1 VFDGLPM
8 TCPYRDLR
16 YLRVEV
22 NDLDAAA
29 RFASE
34 LFGLQVADRT
44 ESQAMFRSDAR
55 NYAICFSRPGDG
67 EAVALTVAESGDL
80 DRLAERLTTAGHT
93 PRRLDAAAAAAR
105 QAKEVL
111 RVAAPNGVMVEIVW
125 RPLTSG
131 WRYHGPRDAGIVGL
145 QAVSLASANMAAD
158 ETFWTRGLGLTV
170 TDWAGDAV
178 YLALDEAHHR
188 IALYPSTRN
197 GILGATWAVE
207 SKNNIMTNWY
217 FLQKAQVP
225 IAAGP
230 GRQPASNAIFVTA
243 HGPRGLL
250 MSYAAETDAGPHIAA
265 RGPRQFP
272 DLATS
277 HCAWGSPTE
286 QPEFLGR
293 GTHDR
298 A

>member
-1 VFDGLPM
+1 M
-8 TCPYRDLR
+8 TIRYRDLR

-22 NDLDAAA
+22 DDLDAAA

-34 LFGLQVADRT
+34 LFGLQAGGPDR
-44 ESQAMFRSDAR
+44 
-55 NYAICFSRPGDG
+55 IPGDVPVRRAQLRDLFLRQRDG
-67 EAVALTVAESGDL
+67 EAIALTVAESADL
-80 DRLAERLTTAGHT
+80 DRLAERLTAAGYS

-111 RVAAPNGVMVEIVW
+111 GVKAPNGVMVEIVW

-145 QAVSLASANMAAD
+145 QAVSLASTDIAA
-158 ETFWTRGLGLTV
+158 EEAFWTRGLGLTV

-188 IALYPSTRN
+188 VALYPSTRN

-207 SKNNIMTNWY
+207 NKNDIMANWY

-243 HGPRGLL
+243 RGPRGLL

-272 DLATS
+272 DHRNVAL
-277 HCAWGSPTE
+277 C
-286 QPEFLGR
+286 LGIAHGAAGVPR
-293 GTHDR
+293 R
-298 A
+298 RCR

>member
-1 VFDGLPM
+1 MPM
-8 TCPYRDLR
+8 TYPYRDLR

-22 NDLDAAA
+22 DDLDAAA

-44 ESQAMFRSDAR
+44 ESRAMFRSDAR
-55 NYAICFSRPGDG
+55 NYAICFSRRGDG
-67 EAVALTVAESGDL
+67 EAVALTVADSADL
-80 DRLAERLTTAGHT
+80 DRLAERLTAAGYS
-93 PRRLDAAAAAAR
+93 PRRLDAAAAAMR

-111 RVAAPNGVMVEIVW
+111 AVAAPNGVMVEIVW

-131 WRYHGPRDAGIVGL
+131 WRYHGPRDAGIVEL
-145 QAVSLASANMAAD
+145 QAVSIASTDIAAD
-158 ETFWTRGLGLTV
+158 EAFWTRGLGLTV
-170 TDWAGDAV
+170 TDWAGDAA

-188 IALYPSTRN
+188 VALYPSTRN

-207 SKNNIMTNWY
+207 SKNNVMTNWY
-217 FLQKAQVP
+217 ALQKAQVP

-243 HGPRGLL
+243 RGPRGLL
-250 MSYAAETDAGPHIAA
+250 MSYVAETDTGPHIAA

-286 QPEFLGR
+286 QPEFLG
-293 GTHDR
+293 GGVHD
-298 A
+298 

>member
-1 VFDGLPM
+1 M
-8 TCPYRDLR
+8 TVRYRDLR

-22 NDLDAAA
+22 DDLDAAA

-34 LFGLQVADRT
+34 LFGLQPADRT

-55 NYAICFSRPGDG
+55 NYAICFSRRRDG
-67 EAVALTVAESGDL
+67 EAIALTVAESADL
-80 DRLAERLTTAGHT
+80 DRLAERLTAAGHS

-111 RVAAPNGVMVEIVW
+111 GVAAPNGVTVEIVW

-145 QAVSLASANMAAD
+145 QAVSLASTDIAAD
-158 ETFWTRGLGLTV
+158 EAFWTRGLGLTV
-170 TDWAGDAV
+170 TDWAGDAA
-178 YLALDEAHHR
+178 YLALDDAHHR
-188 IALYPSTRN
+188 VALYPSTRN

-207 SKNNIMTNWY
+207 NKNNIMANWY

-243 HGPRGLL
+243 RGPRGLL

-286 QPEFLGR
+286 QPEFLG
-293 GTHDR
+293 GGADD
-298 A
+298 

>member
-1 VFDGLPM
+1 MIVR
-8 TCPYRDLR
+8 YHDLR

-22 NDLDAAA
+22 EDLDAAA

-34 LFGLQVADRT
+34 LFGLQPADRT
-44 ESQAMFRSDAR
+44 ESRAMFRSDAR
-55 NYAICFSRPGDG
+55 NYAICFSHRCDG
-67 EAVALTVAESGDL
+67 EAIALTVAESADL
-80 DRLAERLTTAGHT
+80 DRVAERLTAAGHS
-93 PRRLDAAAAAAR
+93 PRRLEAAAAATR

-111 RVAAPNGVMVEIVW
+111 SVAAPNGVTVEIVW

-145 QAVSLASANMAAD
+145 QAVSLASTDITAEEA
-158 ETFWTRGLGLTV
+158 FWTRGLGLTV

-188 IALYPSTRN
+188 VALYPSARD

-207 SKNNIMTNWY
+207 SKNDIMANWY

-243 HGPRGLL
+243 RGPRGLL
-250 MSYAAETDAGPHIAA
+250 MSYAAEIDAGPHIAA

-272 DLATS
+272 DIAAS
-277 HCAWGSPTE
+277 HCAWGSPTD
-286 QPEFLGR
+286 QPEFGGGR
-293 GTHDR
+293 P
-298 A
+298 